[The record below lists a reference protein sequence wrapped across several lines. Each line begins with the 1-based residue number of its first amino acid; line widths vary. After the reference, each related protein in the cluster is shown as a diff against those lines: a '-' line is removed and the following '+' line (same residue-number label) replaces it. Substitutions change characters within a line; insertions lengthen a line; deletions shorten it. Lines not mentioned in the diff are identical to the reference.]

1 MGCFHAGVILF
12 PRTIPSGELGIR
24 PQSGLSFGID
34 VFLTQHCSLSIVPTG
49 YSVISSCSLF
59 GTRLNCL
66 IRLIAVGVEQLDGR
80 TMLQLHVT
88 YIWEL

>member
-34 VFLTQHCSLSIVPTG
+34 VFYPSIVHCQLYPL
-49 YSVISSCSLF
+49 VIALF
-59 GTRLNCL
+59 PR
-66 IRLIAVGVEQLDGR
+66 VPFSEHD
-80 TMLQLHVT
+80 
-88 YIWEL
+88 